1 MSALVGALRA
11 MLTLD
16 STAFVAGSA
25 RASRASKR
33 LESSMAPM
41 RKTMLAVSAVMAG
54 MAAGLA
60 LAIKGQLNA
69 ADEMGKA
76 AQKFGVPVEALSR
89 LKYAAD
95 LSDVSMETLGTGL
108 KKLSSNMVA
117 AAKGGKSQ
125 TEMFAA
131 MGVSVVDAE
140 GKLRSTEAVLQ
151 DVAAQF
157 AVMPDGAAKTAM
169 AVKLF
174 GKAGAEMIPLLNA
187 GKTGLQAMAEEAT
200 KLGLVISADTAK
212 SAENFNDN
220 LIRLKG
226 AMGGLVVQI
235 TASLAP
241 MLEKLS
247 GWAVDVAKS
256 FGELS
261 PETKEMIV
269 QIGAIFGVVALA
281 AAGFG
286 LLAFALS
293 PVSVTIGLI
302 AAAALLIKEN
312 WGPIT
317 EFFRKMW
324 ADIKQL
330 TSDAWTSIKTSI
342 GDAIDWVTVKWDAF
356 MALLTG
362 AVDKAKAAGQAIADA
377 MSVGKAELNS
387 GQIQGMGGASGDDLT
402 DMFSGGSNSGGSGS
416 SSGRATGAATA
427 DGMVEGFK
435 ARMAERMAEIAAAA
449 GSITDTV
456 RARLGIHSPSTVFR
470 EIGQHTTE
478 GLALGI
484 KDNVPMVKGA
494 MSEVADALDSDG
506 NSLKSRLDSF
516 KSSMQSA
523 FVGLVTGAQTFR
535 ESLANLAKSL
545 ADMLA
550 QTAFQQLFGK
560 MFQGGGGGLLG
571 AIFGGG
577 KFADGAAFSGGR
589 VTAFAN
595 GGVVNGATAFGMQ
608 SGLGI
613 MGEAGPE
620 AVMPLTRGA
629 NGKLGV
635 MSQGGGA
642 ARVEVVI
649 TEGEMFGAKV
659 DARADARAVQIVRRY
674 DRDVVPESRN
684 RPTRERG

>member
-16 STAFVAGSA
+16 STAFVAGSGKA
-25 RASRASKR
+25 QSASKR
-33 LESSMAPM
+33 LQTSLTPL
-41 RKTMLAVSAVMAG
+41 RKRMLAISAAMGAMG
-54 MAAGLA
+54 AGLA

-140 GKLRSTEAVLQ
+140 GKLRGTEAVLQ

-157 AVMPDGAAKTAM
+157 ASMPDGAEKTAL

-174 GKAGAEMIPLLNA
+174 GKAGADMIPLLNA
-187 GKTGLQAMAEEAT
+187 GKTGLQAMAAEAT
-200 KLGLVISADTAK
+200 KLGLVISADTAR

-220 LIRLKG
+220 LTRLKG

-241 MLEKLS
+241 TLEKLS
-247 GWAVDVAKS
+247 GWAVEVAKA

-261 PETKEMIV
+261 PETRDMIV
-269 QIGAIFGVVALA
+269 QVGAIFGVVALA
-281 AAGFG
+281 AAGFA
-286 LLAFALS
+286 LLSLALS

-302 AAAALLIKEN
+302 AAAAFLIKEN

-330 TSDAWTSIKTSI
+330 TSEAWTSIKTSI

-362 AVDKAKAAGQAIADA
+362 AVDKAKTAGQAIADA
-377 MSVGKAELNS
+377 LSLGKTELND
-387 GQIQGMGGASGDDLT
+387 GTIQGMGGAMDGSA
-402 DMFSGGSNSGGSGS
+402 DMFGGGTGGSNS
-416 SSGRATGAATA
+416 TGAAAA
-427 DGMVEGFK
+427 DGMVDGFK
-435 ARMAERMAEIAAAA
+435 TRMAERIGEIQASAA
-449 GSITDTV
+449 SVTDAV
-456 RARLGIHSPSTVFR
+456 RAQWQVQSPSKVFR
-470 EIGQHTTE
+470 EIGQFLTE
-478 GLALGI
+478 GLSLGI

-494 MSEVADALDSDG
+494 MGEVGDALDSDST
-506 NSLKSRLDSF
+506 SLKSRLDSF

-523 FVGLVTGAQTFR
+523 FVGLVTGAQTFK
-535 ESLANLAKSL
+535 EALGNLAKSL

-550 QTAFQQLFGK
+550 QQAFQQLFGK
-560 MFQGGGGGLLG
+560 MFEGGGFLS

-595 GGVVNGATAFGMQ
+595 GGVVNGVTAFGMHG
-608 SGLGI
+608 GLGI

-620 AVMPLTRGA
+620 AIMPLTRGS

-642 ARVEVVI
+642 QRVQIDI
-649 TEGEMFGAKV
+649 TEGPMFGAKV
-659 DARADARAVQIVRRY
+659 EAIADNRSVQIVRRY
-674 DRDVVPESRN
+674 DRDVAPQSRS
-684 RPTRERG
+684 RPSRERG